1 MCIGNTADFFVDGTK
16 LANVTRFKHLGSYVS
31 SDCSMKEE
39 LASRIQAMSCAFGRL
54 RKRVFDSHDLTAL
67 TKVAVYN
74 QCLMPLLMYRSETWT
89 LYLHEVIQLRTTQQ
103 RHLCLIL
110 NIKWDDYISNEEVL
124 RRADVEDIGVS
135 LVRTHLCWLG
145 HVCRM
150 NNDRPVKQLLYCEL
164 AHGSRPIGRPKLWF
178 KDTCKSALK
187 CGHILDQWLST
198 VNNRAEWKRLTWVVC
213 DAYNSKRV
221 QDYDKRRARRTA
233 EQRKTVD
240 IPVFGL

>member
-54 RKRVFDSHDLTAL
+54 RKRVFDSHDLTPL

-74 QCLMPLLMYRSETWT
+74 QCLMPLLMYGSETWT
-89 LYLHEVIQLRTTQQ
+89 PYQHEVMQLRTTQQ

-124 RRADVEDIGVS
+124 RRADVKDMEVM
-135 LVRTHLCWLG
+135 LVRTRLRWLG

-150 NNDRPVKQLLYCEL
+150 NNDRPVKQLLY
-164 AHGSRPIGRPKLWF
+164 
-178 KDTCKSALK
+178 
-187 CGHILDQWLST
+187 
-198 VNNRAEWKRLTWVVC
+198 
-213 DAYNSKRV
+213 
-221 QDYDKRRARRTA
+221 
-233 EQRKTVD
+233 
-240 IPVFGL
+240 